1 MRRSRKCHV
10 PRTVVAPDRVSTPH
24 GCSSSPCPLRC
35 VFFLSLA
42 RSLSRG
48 VAFLPLFLVLY
59 LRCIIR
65 GLCSSITDFSKK
77 IERSPPRGAEFGRE
91 WLPTLY
97 LPMELWYLA
106 SVSCRLFLL
115 PPSAYVS
122 LMASPVYISENAP
135 AVDF

>member
-1 MRRSRKCHV
+1 MRRRRKSHV
-10 PRTVVAPDRVSTPH
+10 PRRVVAPDRVLTPH
-24 GCSSSPCPLRC
+24 GCSCSSCPLRG
-35 VFFLSLA
+35 VFCLSLA

-48 VAFLPLFLVLY
+48 VAFVRLFLVLF

-65 GLCSSITDFSKK
+65 ELCSSTTDFWNK

-91 WLPTLY
+91 WLPTLC
-97 LPMELWYLA
+97 LPTELWYLA

-122 LMASPVYISENAP
+122 LMPSPVYISENAP

>member
-1 MRRSRKCHV
+1 MYQERWLLRIGFQL
-10 PRTVVAPDRVSTPH
+10 RTVAL
-24 GCSSSPCPLRC
+24 PLPVRC
-35 VFFLSLA
+35 VACFSSLSLA

-48 VAFLPLFLVLY
+48 VAFLRLFLVLF

-65 GLCSSITDFSKK
+65 GLCSSNTDFSKK

-97 LPMELWYLA
+97 LPTELWYLA

-122 LMASPVYISENAP
+122 LMPSPVYISENAP